1 MEFFELDLKT
11 NRLITSSQIW
21 IYFVTAMVTT
31 MFTVVLYY
39 SMAGLPKFRKLG
51 DGLDANPEEEDVPQ
65 SLRRSCTDVEKN
77 PQQLAS

>member
-1 MEFFELDLKT
+1 MEFFELNPNT
-11 NRLITSSQIW
+11 NRLITSPQIW

-51 DGLDANPEEEDVPQ
+51 DGSGANSEEGDVPH
-65 SLRRSCTDVEKN
+65 SLRRSSTDVEKN
-77 PQQLAS
+77 PQPIAS